1 MVMGRGEKEQQS
13 KKDKTR
19 KAKCWYLLN
28 LCYKNMGVHY
38 YSFVTFVIKKLL
50 SSTEVTIK
58 GREKSQF
65 KEDI

>member
-1 MVMGRGEKEQQS
+1 
-13 KKDKTR
+13 
-19 KAKCWYLLN
+19 
-28 LCYKNMGVHY
+28 MGVHY
-38 YSFVTFVIKKLL
+38 YSFVTFVIKKLF

>member
-1 MVMGRGEKEQQS
+1 MQS
-13 KKDKTR
+13 ETR

-38 YSFVTFVIKKLL
+38 YTFVTFVIKNQTF

-58 GREKSQF
+58 QREKSQF